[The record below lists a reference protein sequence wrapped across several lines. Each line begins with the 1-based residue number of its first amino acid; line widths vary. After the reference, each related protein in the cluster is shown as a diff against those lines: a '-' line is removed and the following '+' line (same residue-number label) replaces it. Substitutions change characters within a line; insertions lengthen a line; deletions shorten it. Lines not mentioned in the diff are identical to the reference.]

1 MPYFKMKTLT
11 AKSEL
16 IYLRILFFTFGLG
29 IMSWVPRFPEVKEA
43 LNLTNGGFGSLISTG
58 SLGSL
63 ISLLTVGHV
72 VHRIGVKRVLHAAS
86 FFLMATLVILTTVD
100 SPLIFFFANIA
111 FGAAISAFHISIN
124 AQGFNYQDR
133 IGKFII
139 TQMSGVWGAGALIT
153 AFISGFL
160 VDRVSLHLHVGVL
173 TVIIFLIQTIAI
185 KALAPELLKANQEID
200 IEYKLKELFARF
212 SFDRLISLGLI
223 SAIFLEFAL
232 SDWATIYTKEEI
244 GIKSGINTL
253 PFILFT
259 MWMIFGRFTVHYL
272 LPRFTLERLAVQAS
286 LLAGSSF
293 LVSIFLART
302 LFASNQDIAF
312 LVICIGF
319 SLAGLGSSFLG
330 PTFMTA
336 ANARSTH
343 PASVVIGH
351 VGVANIVLAF
361 ILKWVVAWT
370 AQATSLSIGLVIPGI
385 LLLTVPFFAKALKS
399 L

>member
-1 MPYFKMKTLT
+1 MSTIT
-11 AKSEL
+11 AKKEL

-43 LNLTNGGFGSLISTG
+43 LKLTNGGFGSLISTG

-72 VHRIGVKRVLHAAS
+72 VQRMGVRRVLHVAS
-86 FFLMATLVILTTVD
+86 FFLMSTMIVLTSVH
-100 SPLIFFFANIA
+100 SSVVFFFANII
-111 FGAAISAFHISIN
+111 FGAAISAFHIAIN
-124 AQGFNYQDR
+124 TQGFNYQDR

-139 TQMSGVWGAGALIT
+139 TQMSGLWSAGALIT

-173 TVIIFLIQTIAI
+173 VVFIFLIQTLVINT
-185 KALAPELLKANQEID
+185 LAPELLKANQDVD
-200 IEYKLKELFARF
+200 IEYKLKELFAGF

-272 LPRFTLERLAVQAS
+272 LPRFTLERLAITAS
-286 LLAGSSF
+286 TLAGSSF
-293 LVSIFLART
+293 LASIFLARSV
-302 LFASNQDIAF
+302 FASNQDIAF

-336 ANARSTH
+336 ANARSKH

-351 VGVANIVLAF
+351 MGVANIILAF

-370 AQATSLSIGLVIPGI
+370 AQATSLTIGLLIPGI
-385 LLLTVPFFAKALKS
+385 LLLTVPLYAKALKS
-399 L
+399 V

>member
-1 MPYFKMKTLT
+1 MSTIT
-11 AKSEL
+11 AKKEL

-29 IMSWVPRFPEVKEA
+29 IMSWIPRFPEVKEA
-43 LNLTNGGFGSLISTG
+43 LKLTNGGFGSLISTG
-58 SLGSL
+58 ALGSL

-72 VHRIGVKRVLHAAS
+72 VHRIGVKRVLHTAS
-86 FFLMATLVILTTVD
+86 FFLMATLIILTTVD
-100 SPLIFFFANIA
+100 SSLIFFFANIA

-133 IGKFII
+133 TGKFII

-153 AFISGFL
+153 ALISGFL
-160 VDRVSLHLHVGVL
+160 VDRVSLHLHIGVL
-173 TVIIFLIQTIAI
+173 TVVVFLIQSFVI
-185 KALAPELLKANQEID
+185 KSLSPELLKANQD
-200 IEYKLKELFARF
+200 IEVDYKLKELFSGF
-212 SFDRLISLGLI
+212 SFDRMVSFGLI
-223 SAIFLEFAL
+223 CAIFLEFAL
-232 SDWATIYTKEEI
+232 SDWAAIYTKEEI
-244 GIKSGINTL
+244 GIKSGFNTL

-259 MWMIFGRFTVHYL
+259 MLMIFGRFTVHYL
-272 LPRFTLERLAVQAS
+272 VPRFTLERLAVRGS

-293 LVSIFLART
+293 LVSVFLARSV
-302 LFASNQDIAF
+302 FATNQDMAF

-319 SLAGLGSSFLG
+319 SLAGLGSSFIG
-330 PTFMTA
+330 PTFMAA
-336 ANARSTH
+336 ANTRSNH

-351 VGVANIVLAF
+351 IGVANIVLAF

-370 AQATSLSIGLVIPGI
+370 AQATSLTIGLLIPGM

>member
-1 MPYFKMKTLT
+1 MSTIT
-11 AKSEL
+11 AKKEL

-29 IMSWVPRFPEVKEA
+29 IMSWIPRFPEVKEA
-43 LNLTNGGFGSLISTG
+43 LKLTNGGFGSLISTG
-58 SLGSL
+58 ALGSL

-72 VHRIGVKRVLHAAS
+72 VHRIGVKRVLHTAS
-86 FFLMATLVILTTVD
+86 FFLMATLIILTTVD
-100 SPLIFFFANIA
+100 SSLIFFFANIA

-133 IGKFII
+133 TGKFII

-153 AFISGFL
+153 ALISGFL
-160 VDRVSLHLHVGVL
+160 VDRVSLHLHIGVL
-173 TVIIFLIQTIAI
+173 TVVVFLIQSFVI
-185 KALAPELLKANQEID
+185 KSLSPELLKANQD
-200 IEYKLKELFARF
+200 IEVDYKLKELFSGF
-212 SFDRLISLGLI
+212 SFDRMVSFGLI
-223 SAIFLEFAL
+223 CAIFLEFAL
-232 SDWATIYTKEEI
+232 SDWAAIYTKEEI
-244 GIKSGINTL
+244 GIKSGFNTL

-272 LPRFTLERLAVQAS
+272 VPRFTLERLAVRGS

-293 LVSIFLART
+293 LVSVFLARSV
-302 LFASNQDIAF
+302 FATNQDMAF

-319 SLAGLGSSFLG
+319 SLAGLGSSFIG
-330 PTFMTA
+330 PTFMAA
-336 ANARSTH
+336 ANTRSNH

-351 VGVANIVLAF
+351 IGVANIVLAF

-370 AQATSLSIGLVIPGI
+370 AQATSLTIGLLIPGM

>member
-1 MPYFKMKTLT
+1 MPYFKMSALT

-139 TQMSGVWGAGALIT
+139 TQMSGMWGAGALIT

-160 VDRVSLHLHVGVL
+160 VDRVSLHIHIGVL
-173 TVIIFLIQTIAI
+173 TVIIFLIQTIVI
-185 KALAPELLKANQEID
+185 SALASELLKANQDAD
-200 IEYKLKELFARF
+200 IEYKFKELFSGF
-212 SFDRLISLGLI
+212 SFDRLVSLGLI

-244 GIKSGINTL
+244 GIKSGFNTL

-272 LPRFTLERLAVQAS
+272 LPRFTLERLAVYAS
-286 LLAGSSF
+286 LLAGTSF
-293 LVSIFLART
+293 LMSIFLART

-336 ANARSTH
+336 ANARSQH

-351 VGVANIVLAF
+351 VGVANIILAF

-370 AQATSLSIGLVIPGI
+370 AQATSLSIGLLIPGI

-399 L
+399 V

>member
-1 MPYFKMKTLT
+1 MSTIT
-11 AKSEL
+11 ARKEL

-29 IMSWVPRFPEVKEA
+29 IMSWIPRFPEVKEA
-43 LNLTNGGFGSLISTG
+43 LKLTNGGFGSLISTG
-58 SLGSL
+58 ALGSL

-72 VHRIGVKRVLHAAS
+72 VHRIGVKRVLHTAS
-86 FFLMATLVILTTVD
+86 FFLMATLIILTTVD

-133 IGKFII
+133 TGKFII

-153 AFISGFL
+153 ALISGFL

-173 TVIIFLIQTIAI
+173 TVVIFLIQSVVI
-185 KALAPELLKANQEID
+185 KSLAPELLKANQD
-200 IEYKLKELFARF
+200 IEVDYKLKELFSGF
-212 SFDRLISLGLI
+212 SFDRMVSFGLI
-223 SAIFLEFAL
+223 CAIFLEFAL
-232 SDWATIYTKEEI
+232 SDWAAIYTKEEI
-244 GIKSGINTL
+244 GIKSGFNTL

-272 LPRFTLERLAVQAS
+272 VPRFTLERLAVRGS
-286 LLAGSSF
+286 LLAGTSF
-293 LVSIFLART
+293 LVSVFLARSV
-302 LFASNQDIAF
+302 FATNQDMAF

-319 SLAGLGSSFLG
+319 SLAGLGSSFIG
-330 PTFMTA
+330 PTFMAA
-336 ANARSTH
+336 ANTRSNH
-343 PASVVIGH
+343 PASVVIGQI
-351 VGVANIVLAF
+351 GVANIVLAF

-370 AQATSLSIGLVIPGI
+370 AQATSLTIGLLIPGM

-399 L
+399 V

>member
-1 MPYFKMKTLT
+1 MKTLE
-11 AKSEL
+11 AKAEL
-16 IYLRILFFTFGLG
+16 IRLRALFFLFGLG
-29 IMSWVPRFPEVKEA
+29 IMSWVPRFPEVKAA
-43 LNLTNGGFGSLISTG
+43 LHLTNGSFGSLISTG

-72 VHRIGVKRVLHAAS
+72 VHRIGVKRVLHVAS
-86 FFLMATLVILTTVD
+86 FFLMATMFILTSTH
-100 SPLIFFFANIA
+100 SSLIFFLTNIV

-133 IGKFII
+133 TGKFII
-139 TQMSGVWGAGALIT
+139 TQMSGLWSAGALIT
-153 AFISGFL
+153 AFLSGFL

-173 TVIIFLIQTIAI
+173 VVIIFLIQTIVI
-185 KALAPELLKANQEID
+185 NSLAPKLLKANQDID
-200 IEYKLKELFARF
+200 IDFKLKELFIGFA
-212 SFDRLISLGLI
+212 FDRLISFGLI

-244 GIKSGINTL
+244 GMKSGINTL

-272 LPRFTLERLAVQAS
+272 LPRFTLERLAVYAS
-286 LLAGSSF
+286 LLAGTSF
-293 LVSIFLART
+293 LVSLFLARSV
-302 LFASNQDIAF
+302 FATNHGIAF

-319 SLAGLGSSFLG
+319 SLAGIGSSFLG

-336 ANARSTH
+336 ANARSKH

-351 VGVANIVLAF
+351 MGVANIILAF
-361 ILKWVVAWT
+361 ILKWIVAWT
-370 AQATSLSIGLVIPGI
+370 AQVTSLTIGLLIPGI
-385 LLLTVPFFAKALKS
+385 LLLTVPFYAKALKKV
-399 L
+399 

>member
-139 TQMSGVWGAGALIT
+139 TQMSGMWGAGALIT

-160 VDRVSLHLHVGVL
+160 VDRVSLHIHIGVL
-173 TVIIFLIQTIAI
+173 TVIIFLIQTIVI
-185 KALAPELLKANQEID
+185 SALASELLKANQDAD
-200 IEYKLKELFARF
+200 IEYKFKELFSGF
-212 SFDRLISLGLI
+212 SFDRLVSLGLI

-244 GIKSGINTL
+244 GIKSGFNTL

-272 LPRFTLERLAVQAS
+272 LPRFTLERLAVYAS
-286 LLAGSSF
+286 LLAGTSF
-293 LVSIFLART
+293 LMSIFLART
-302 LFASNQDIAF
+302 LFASNQDMAF

-336 ANARSTH
+336 ANSRSQH

-351 VGVANIVLAF
+351 VGVANIILAF

-370 AQATSLSIGLVIPGI
+370 AQATSLSIGLLIPGI

-399 L
+399 V

>member
-1 MPYFKMKTLT
+1 MSALT
-11 AKSEL
+11 AKNEL
-16 IYLRILFFTFGLG
+16 IYLRILFFTFGVT
-29 IMSWVPRFPEVKEA
+29 IMSWVPRFPEVKDA

-72 VHRIGVKRVLHAAS
+72 VHRIGVRRVLHTAS
-86 FFLMATLVILTTVD
+86 FFLMATLIILTTVD
-100 SPLIFFFANIA
+100 SPLVFFFANII

-139 TQMSGVWGAGALIT
+139 TQMSGLWSAGALIT

-160 VDRVSLHLHVGVL
+160 VDRVSLHLHIGVL
-173 TVIIFLIQTIAI
+173 TVIIFLIQTIVI
-185 KALAPELLKANQEID
+185 KALAPELLKANQDAD
-200 IEYKLKELFARF
+200 IEYKFEELFAGF

-223 SAIFLEFAL
+223 CAIFLEFAL

-244 GIKSGINTL
+244 GIKSGVNTL

-272 LPRFTLERLAVQAS
+272 LPRFTLERLAIRAS
-286 LLAGSSF
+286 LLAGTSF

-336 ANARSTH
+336 ANARSKH

-351 VGVANIVLAF
+351 VGVANIILAF

-370 AQATSLSIGLVIPGI
+370 AQATSLSIGLLIPGI

>member
-1 MPYFKMKTLT
+1 MSTIT
-11 AKSEL
+11 AKKEL

-29 IMSWVPRFPEVKEA
+29 IMSWIPRFPEVKEA
-43 LNLTNGGFGSLISTG
+43 LKLTNGGFGSLISTG
-58 SLGSL
+58 ALGSL

-72 VHRIGVKRVLHAAS
+72 VHRIGVKRVLHTAS
-86 FFLMATLVILTTVD
+86 FFLMATLIILTTVN
-100 SPLIFFFANIA
+100 SSLIFFFANIA

-133 IGKFII
+133 TGKFII

-153 AFISGFL
+153 ALISGVL
-160 VDRVSLHLHVGVL
+160 VDRVPLHLHIGVL
-173 TVIIFLIQTIAI
+173 TVVVFLIQSFVI
-185 KALAPELLKANQEID
+185 KSLSPELLKANQD
-200 IEYKLKELFARF
+200 IEVDYKLKELFSGF
-212 SFDRLISLGLI
+212 SFDRMVSFGLI
-223 SAIFLEFAL
+223 CAIFLEFAL
-232 SDWATIYTKEEI
+232 SDWAAIYTKEEI
-244 GIKSGINTL
+244 GIKSGFNTL

-272 LPRFTLERLAVQAS
+272 VPRFTLERLAVRGS
-286 LLAGSSF
+286 LLAGTSF
-293 LVSIFLART
+293 LVSIFLARSV
-302 LFASNQDIAF
+302 FATNQDMAF

-319 SLAGLGSSFLG
+319 SLAGLGSSFIG
-330 PTFMTA
+330 PTFMAA
-336 ANARSTH
+336 ANTRSNH

-351 VGVANIVLAF
+351 IGVANIVLAF

-370 AQATSLSIGLVIPGI
+370 AQATSLTIGLLIPGM

>member
-139 TQMSGVWGAGALIT
+139 TQMSGMWGAGALIT

-160 VDRVSLHLHVGVL
+160 VDRVSLHIHIGVL
-173 TVIIFLIQTIAI
+173 TVIIFLIQTIVI
-185 KALAPELLKANQEID
+185 SALASELLKANQDAD
-200 IEYKLKELFARF
+200 IEYKFKELFSGF
-212 SFDRLISLGLI
+212 SFDRLVSLGLI

-244 GIKSGINTL
+244 GIKSGFNTL

-272 LPRFTLERLAVQAS
+272 LPRFTLERLAVYAS
-286 LLAGSSF
+286 LLAGTSF
-293 LVSIFLART
+293 LMSIFLART
-302 LFASNQDIAF
+302 LFASNQDMAF

-336 ANARSTH
+336 ANSRSQH

-351 VGVANIVLAF
+351 VGVANIILAF

-370 AQATSLSIGLVIPGI
+370 AQATSLSIGLLIPGI
-385 LLLTVPFFAKALKS
+385 LLLTVPFFAKAFKS

>member
-1 MPYFKMKTLT
+1 
-11 AKSEL
+11 
-16 IYLRILFFTFGLG
+16 
-29 IMSWVPRFPEVKEA
+29 
-43 LNLTNGGFGSLISTG
+43 
-58 SLGSL
+58 
-63 ISLLTVGHV
+63 
-72 VHRIGVKRVLHAAS
+72 
-86 FFLMATLVILTTVD
+86 MATLIILTSVE
-100 SPLIFFFANIA
+100 SSLIFFFANIA
-111 FGAAISAFHISIN
+111 FGAAISTFHIAIN

-133 IGKFII
+133 TGKFII
-139 TQMSGVWGAGALIT
+139 TQMSGLWSAGALIT

-160 VDRVSLHLHVGVL
+160 VDRVSLETHVGVL
-173 TVIIFLIQTIAI
+173 VLVIFLIQSVVISSLT
-185 KALAPELLKANQEID
+185 PELLKANQEID
-200 IEYKLKELFARF
+200 IDYKLKELFVGF

-223 SAIFLEFAL
+223 CAIFLEFAL

-272 LPRFTLERLAVQAS
+272 LPRFTLERLAVHAS
-286 LLAGSSF
+286 LLAGTSF
-293 LVSIFLART
+293 IISVFLARSV
-302 LFASNQDIAF
+302 FATNQDIAF

-336 ANARSTH
+336 ANVRSIH

-351 VGVANIVLAF
+351 VGVANIILAF

-370 AQATSLSIGLVIPGI
+370 AQATSLTIGFLVPGI

-399 L
+399 V

>member
-139 TQMSGVWGAGALIT
+139 TQMSGMWGAGALIT

-160 VDRVSLHLHVGVL
+160 VDRVSLHIHIGVL
-173 TVIIFLIQTIAI
+173 TVIIFLIQTIVI
-185 KALAPELLKANQEID
+185 SALASELLKANQDAD
-200 IEYKLKELFARF
+200 IEYKFKELFSGF
-212 SFDRLISLGLI
+212 SFDRLVSLGLI

-244 GIKSGINTL
+244 GIKSGFNTL

-272 LPRFTLERLAVQAS
+272 LPRFTLERLAVYAS
-286 LLAGSSF
+286 LLAGTSF
-293 LVSIFLART
+293 LMSIFLART
-302 LFASNQDIAF
+302 LFASNQDMAF

-336 ANARSTH
+336 ANARSKH

-351 VGVANIVLAF
+351 VGVANIILAF

-370 AQATSLSIGLVIPGI
+370 AQATSLSIGLLIPGI

-399 L
+399 V

>member
-1 MPYFKMKTLT
+1 MSTIT
-11 AKSEL
+11 ARKEL

-29 IMSWVPRFPEVKEA
+29 IMSWIPRFPEVKEA
-43 LNLTNGGFGSLISTG
+43 LKLTNGGFGSLISTG
-58 SLGSL
+58 ALGSL

-72 VHRIGVKRVLHAAS
+72 VHRIGVKRVLHTAS
-86 FFLMATLVILTTVD
+86 FFLMATLIILTTVD

-133 IGKFII
+133 TGKFII

-153 AFISGFL
+153 ALISGFL

-173 TVIIFLIQTIAI
+173 TVLIFLIQSVVI
-185 KALAPELLKANQEID
+185 KSLAPELLKANQD
-200 IEYKLKELFARF
+200 IEVDYKLKELFSGF
-212 SFDRLISLGLI
+212 SFDRMVSFGLI
-223 SAIFLEFAL
+223 CAIFLEFAL
-232 SDWATIYTKEEI
+232 SDWAAIYTKEEI
-244 GIKSGINTL
+244 GIKSGFNTL

-272 LPRFTLERLAVQAS
+272 VPRFTLERLAVRGS
-286 LLAGSSF
+286 LLAGTSF
-293 LVSIFLART
+293 LVSVFLARSV
-302 LFASNQDIAF
+302 FATNQDMAF

-319 SLAGLGSSFLG
+319 SLAGLGSSFIG
-330 PTFMTA
+330 PTFMAA
-336 ANARSTH
+336 ANTRSNH
-343 PASVVIGH
+343 PASVVIGQI
-351 VGVANIVLAF
+351 GVANIVLAF

-370 AQATSLSIGLVIPGI
+370 AQATSLTIGLLIPGM

-399 L
+399 V